1 MGILKNVINPPKI
14 LLPITLKVNNSV
26 EVTKE
31 KKKREKPKFKI
42 IRVKNNKK
50 LKRSGSG
57 LDLNDYKGR
66 KRKKKKKLEKLII
79 RNISSY
85 FEPPSAEKICT
96 SILNNTIRNLS
107 CFQEK
112 SIKLKISKDKLIKP
126 LKIKKSNLL
135 NKEQD
140 KNHKLKRQL
149 EIDMV
154 GGSTCKLQL
163 NLKEKPKWKQEKL
176 WKNHRPRKNQENPKK
191 LIQCVKIC

>member
-1 MGILKNVINPPKI
+1 MG
-14 LLPITLKVNNSV
+14 
-26 EVTKE
+26 
-31 KKKREKPKFKI
+31 KKREKPKFKI
-42 IRVKNNKK
+42 VRVKNNKK

-96 SILNNTIRNLS
+96 SILNNTIRNLP

-154 GGSTCKLQL
+154 GGSDLQVAIESKR
-163 NLKEKPKWKQEKL
+163 KEKKKKKKKKNTKKKKKKKKKKKSKNKKQTK
-176 WKNHRPRKNQENPKK
+176 RTMRKKTTQKK
-191 LIQCVKIC
+191 KKKKKKKQKKKTKKKK